1 MPLTVHRG
9 NRRQRGRNR
18 LAGEDHAIGV
28 TAYWR
33 ERCAS
38 QVLAGQPLLWRQRW
52 LRLIG

>member
-33 ERCAS
+33 DAPP
-38 QVLAGQPLLWRQRW
+38 QVLAGQRLLWRQRW